1 VISPLIAGAALR
13 IVAKSVSTKKAAEA
27 RQAKQNELQVAMTGN
42 VAQHLH
48 QRQIY
53 YNRFTFQRL
62 DAAPRASIRFD
73 DLCRATGAAGVSNAL
88 SGLIL
93 LRFDRPNQ
101 CDVSGTL
108 DLANIRYSFP
118 VDTTSG
124 RWWSESLPGSGLV
137 GSTNPS
143 VGAVA
148 APNPAFGPVFERVIQ
163 ARETGTNSF
172 LDLDTGRLATPPP
185 EVTASTNPF
194 EDLDT
199 GQLLARPPDAPE
211 GRPEAE
217 STGILKGY
225 GPALDIPQGAHRLKY
240 IAWLRE
246 SGADLMFNSQRQLL
260 GFDAVFPM
268 ARSVSVTNRDDWE
281 NLTAEQVRTAV
292 EAVGWTRRAAEA
304 IRTGQPVPPD
314 PGAIYA
320 SAAQIGSPWGGAPV
334 VNLLRPEQSVTWFFG
349 TREGGAGVLQIVG
362 FSEIPLGVKI
372 RYRLVQDGA
381 TSRP

>member
-1 VISPLIAGAALR
+1 VG
-13 IVAKSVSTKKAAEA
+13 
-27 RQAKQNELQVAMTGN
+27 
-42 VAQHLH
+42 QHLH

-62 DAAPRASIRFD
+62 DAAPRASISFD
-73 DLCRATGAAGVSNAL
+73 GLRRAGAAGVSNSL
-88 SGLIL
+88 NGIIL

-101 CDVSGTL
+101 CDVSGTR
-108 DLANIRYSFP
+108 DLADIRYSFP
-118 VDTTSG
+118 IATESG
-124 RWWSESLPGSGLV
+124 RWWSESLSGSGLV

-143 VGAVA
+143 AGAVA
-148 APNPAFGPVFERVIQ
+148 APNPAFGPVIERIIQ

-172 LDLDTGRLATPPP
+172 LDLDTGRLVTPPP

-199 GQLLARPPDAPE
+199 GQLLSPPPDAPE
-211 GRPEAE
+211 VRAEAE
-217 STGILKGY
+217 STGTAKQY

-246 SGADLMFNSQRQLL
+246 SGADLMFNSNRQLL
-260 GFDAVFPM
+260 GFDALFPM

-281 NLTAEQVRTAV
+281 NLTPEQVRTAV
-292 EAVGWTRRAAEA
+292 EAVGWKRRAAEA

-334 VNLLRPEQSVTWFFG
+334 VNLLGPEQSVTWFFE
-349 TREGGAGVLQIVG
+349 TREGGAGILQIVG

-372 RYRLVQDGA
+372 RYRLVRDGA
-381 TSRP
+381 ASRP